1 MIVIK
6 FGGSSVSNSKNIE
19 RVLNIIKSKN
29 NPCVVV
35 VSAVGGVTNLL
46 NESSVLAEKGKKSY
60 LNKVDLVEKKHL
72 IIIKKLLSGSI
83 KESAINDM
91 KKLVSKLKKILEGVF
106 MIGERSIQTKD
117 SILNFGELLSYQLLH
132 SVAIQKNIDAKKK
145 NTEEL
150 IVTYS
155 EKKNLIF
162 DYEKT
167 KFLVKN
173 YFKKNKFKFLIVP
186 GFVSKNSNNKPS
198 NLGRGGS
205 DLTASLLANI
215 LNADK
220 LEIWTDVSG
229 MYTANPNLVKNAKV
243 IPEISYNEAM
253 ELSHFGAKVIYP
265 PTIQPSTKKNI
276 PITIKNTFFPNE
288 KGTIISKK
296 KTKESV
302 VRGISHIE
310 DISLL
315 TLEGSGMIG
324 VPGYSQKLLSVL
336 SQNNINVIMITQ
348 ASSEHSICIGI
359 NSSDVEFAKNKI
371 NERFLLEIKSNLI
384 NKVKIEK
391 NKSIIALV
399 GDKMKNRQGISGKMF
414 LTLGNNNI
422 NVKAISQGAS
432 ERNITAVIEKKD
444 VKKALNILHE
454 AFFEE
459 QIKKIH
465 LFIIG
470 IGNVG
475 GKFIEQ
481 ISNQKKYLIEK
492 FRLNINIIGVS
503 NSKKMF
509 FSSDGILYENLNSSL
524 KKGEKTDLNEFFDRV
539 KKLNLRNSVFID
551 NTANN
556 YVASTYTKYLK
567 NNIGVVTCNKIAC
580 SDNYENYIKLKNL
593 SKKYNTPFLFETNV
607 GAGLPIIDTLNHLIA
622 SGDKI
627 KKIQA
632 ILSGSLNFIFNNY
645 NTTRSFRDVVY
656 DAMKKGYTEPD
667 PKIDLSGVDVSR
679 KILILARECGHK
691 VELEDVVN
699 YKFLPDD
706 CLNSIN
712 NDDLFKN
719 LLKNEKHFK
728 DLYNKANDKNCK
740 LKYVANYENGL
751 ASVGLNEIEKYHDF
765 YNIEGSDNIILF
777 YTDRYNER
785 PLIVKG
791 AGAGAEVTAS
801 GIFADLIRISK
812 N

>member
-1 MIVIK
+1 
-6 FGGSSVSNSKNIE
+6 
-19 RVLNIIKSKN
+19 
-29 NPCVVV
+29 
-35 VSAVGGVTNLL
+35 
-46 NESSVLAEKGKKSY
+46 
-60 LNKVDLVEKKHL
+60 
-72 IIIKKLLSGSI
+72 
-83 KESAINDM
+83 
-91 KKLVSKLKKILEGVF
+91 
-106 MIGERSIQTKD
+106 
-117 SILNFGELLSYQLLH
+117 
-132 SVAIQKNIDAKKK
+132 
-145 NTEEL
+145 
-150 IVTYS
+150 
-155 EKKNLIF
+155 
-162 DYEKT
+162 
-167 KFLVKN
+167 
-173 YFKKNKFKFLIVP
+173 
-186 GFVSKNSNNKPS
+186 
-198 NLGRGGS
+198 
-205 DLTASLLANI
+205 
-215 LNADK
+215 
-220 LEIWTDVSG
+220 
-229 MYTANPNLVKNAKV
+229 
-243 IPEISYNEAM
+243 M

-302 VRGISHIE
+302 VRGISHVE

-359 NSSDVEFAKNKI
+359 NSSDVELAKNKI

-492 FRLNINIIGVS
+492 FRLNINIIGIS

-699 YKFLPDD
+699 YKFLSDD

>member
-167 KFLVKN
+167 KFLVKS

-186 GFVSKNSNNKPS
+186 GFVSKNSKNKPS

-359 NSSDVEFAKNKI
+359 NSSDVELAKNKI

-492 FRLNINIIGVS
+492 FRLNINIIGIS

-607 GAGLPIIDTLNHLIA
+607 GAGLPIIDTLNHLIT

-627 KKIQA
+627 QKIQA

-699 YKFLPDD
+699 YKFLSDD

>member
-186 GFVSKNSNNKPS
+186 GFVSKNSKNKPS

-492 FRLNINIIGVS
+492 FRLNINIIGIS

-524 KKGEKTDLNEFFDRV
+524 KKGEKTDLNEFFNRV

-712 NDDLFKN
+712 NDNLFKN

>member
-83 KESAINDM
+83 KETAINDM

-186 GFVSKNSNNKPS
+186 GFVSKNSKNKPS

-324 VPGYSQKLLSVL
+324 VTGYSQKLLSVL

-359 NSSDVEFAKNKI
+359 NSSDVELAKNKI
-371 NERFLLEIKSNLI
+371 NERFLLEINSNLI

-481 ISNQKKYLIEK
+481 ISNQKQYLIEK
-492 FRLNINIIGVS
+492 FRLNINIIGIS

-524 KKGEKTDLNEFFDRV
+524 KKGEKTDLNEFFKRV
-539 KKLNLRNSVFID
+539 KKFNLRNSVFID

-556 YVASTYTKYLK
+556 YVASTYTQYLK

-627 KKIQA
+627 QKIQA

-699 YKFLPDD
+699 YKFLSDD

-740 LKYVANYENGL
+740 LKYVANYENGQ

>member
-186 GFVSKNSNNKPS
+186 GFVSKNSKNKPS

-359 NSSDVEFAKNKI
+359 NSSDVELAKNKI

-492 FRLNINIIGVS
+492 FRLNINIIGIS

-699 YKFLPDD
+699 YKFLSDD

-740 LKYVANYENGL
+740 LKYVANFENGL
-751 ASVGLNEIEKYHDF
+751 ASVGLNEVEKYHDF

>member
-186 GFVSKNSNNKPS
+186 GFVSKNSKNKPS

-492 FRLNINIIGVS
+492 FRLNINIIGIS

-712 NDDLFKN
+712 NDNLFKN

>member
-186 GFVSKNSNNKPS
+186 GFVSKNSKNKPS

-699 YKFLPDD
+699 YKFLSDD

>member
-1 MIVIK
+1 MVRKLLLLIFIISISLNLSAQKKELRLIQKLLDNADEK
-6 FGGSSVSNSKNIE
+6 FSNVNEALNLLESNSQ
-19 RVLNIIKSKN
+19 
-29 NPCVVV
+29 
-35 VSAVGGVTNLL
+35 
-46 NESSVLAEKGKKSY
+46 
-60 LNKVDLVEKKHL
+60 
-72 IIIKKLLSGSI
+72 LLSSSEP
-83 KESAINDM
+83 KYESHYYFLLGLSNQ
-91 KKLVSKLKKILEGVF
+91 KLNNFNKAVESFNNSKIIE
-106 MIGERSIQTKD
+106 
-117 SILNFGELLSYQLLH
+117 
-132 SVAIQKNIDAKKK
+132 
-145 NTEEL
+145 
-150 IVTYS
+150 
-155 EKKNLIF
+155 
-162 DYEKT
+162 
-167 KFLVKN
+167 
-173 YFKKNKFKFLIVP
+173 
-186 GFVSKNSNNKPS
+186 KNSNLNKYTTLINQNEIS
-198 NLGRGGS
+198 
-205 DLTASLLANI
+205 LTNDMINFAVSLNNEEKYEDASKILYLAYSLDKKNNI
-215 LNADK
+215 DYLFYAASSAVNGLDYDNALEYYLK
-220 LEIWTDVSG
+220 LKSIGYEGITTKYFVTEVATGQEIEVDVSTYDLYKKSKE
-229 MYTANPNLVKNAKV
+229 YTNLREEITKSRLPEIVKN
-243 IPEISYNEAM
+243 
-253 ELSHFGAKVIYP
+253 
-265 PTIQPSTKKNI
+265 
-276 PITIKNTFFPNE
+276 
-288 KGTIISKK
+288 
-296 KTKESV
+296 
-302 VRGISHIE
+302 
-310 DISLL
+310 ISL
-315 TLEGSGMIG
+315 I
-324 VPGYSQKLLSVL
+324 Y
-336 SQNNINVIMITQ
+336 
-348 ASSEHSICIGI
+348 
-359 NSSDVEFAKNKI
+359 
-371 NERFLLEIKSNLI
+371 
-384 NKVKIEK
+384 
-391 NKSIIALV
+391 
-399 GDKMKNRQGISGKMF
+399 ISGKMF

-492 FRLNINIIGVS
+492 FRLNINIIGIS

-580 SDNYENYIKLKNL
+580 SDNYENYTKLKNL

-699 YKFLPDD
+699 YKFLSDD

>member
-186 GFVSKNSNNKPS
+186 GFVSKNSKNKPS

-310 DISLL
+310 HISLL

-359 NSSDVEFAKNKI
+359 NSSDVELAKNKI

-492 FRLNINIIGVS
+492 FRLNINIIGIS

-524 KKGEKTDLNEFFDRV
+524 KKGEKTDLNEFFMRV

-551 NTANN
+551 NTANSN
-556 YVASTYTKYLK
+556 VASTYTKYLK

-627 KKIQA
+627 NKIQA

-699 YKFLPDD
+699 YKFLSDD

>member
-19 RVLNIIKSKN
+19 RVLNIIKSKK

-359 NSSDVEFAKNKI
+359 NSSDVELAKNKI

-492 FRLNINIIGVS
+492 FRLNINIIGIS

-556 YVASTYTKYLK
+556 YVASTYIKYLK

-699 YKFLPDD
+699 YKFLSDD

>member
-46 NESSVLAEKGKKSY
+46 NESGVLAEKGKKSY
-60 LNKVDLVEKKHL
+60 LSKVDLVEKKHL

-91 KKLVSKLKKILEGVF
+91 KKLISKLKKILEGVF

-132 SVAIQKNIDAKKK
+132 SVATQKNIDAKKK

-186 GFVSKNSNNKPS
+186 GFVSKNSKNKPS

-359 NSSDVEFAKNKI
+359 NSSDVELAKNKI

-459 QIKKIH
+459 QTKKIH

-492 FRLNINIIGVS
+492 FRLNINIIGIS

-524 KKGEKTDLNEFFDRV
+524 KKGEKTDINKFFDRV

-607 GAGLPIIDTLNHLIA
+607 GAGLPIIDTLNHLIT

-627 KKIQA
+627 QKIQA

-699 YKFLPDD
+699 YKFLSDD

>member
-46 NESSVLAEKGKKSY
+46 NESGVLAEKGKKSY
-60 LNKVDLVEKKHL
+60 KNKVDLVEKKHL

-186 GFVSKNSNNKPS
+186 GFVSKNSKNKPS

-302 VRGISHIE
+302 VRGISHVE

-359 NSSDVEFAKNKI
+359 NSSDVELAKNKI

-399 GDKMKNRQGISGKMF
+399 GDKMKNRKGISGKMF

-481 ISNQKKYLIEK
+481 ISNQKQYLIEK
-492 FRLNINIIGVS
+492 FRLSIKIIGIS

-699 YKFLPDD
+699 YKFLSDD

-751 ASVGLNEIEKYHDF
+751 ASVGLNEIEKDHDF

>member
-91 KKLVSKLKKILEGVF
+91 KKLISELKKILEGVF

-132 SVAIQKNIDAKKK
+132 SVATQKNIDAKKK

-186 GFVSKNSNNKPS
+186 GFVSKNSKNKPS

-276 PITIKNTFFPNE
+276 PITIKNTFYPNE

-359 NSSDVEFAKNKI
+359 NSSDVELAKNKI

-465 LFIIG
+465 LFIVG

-481 ISNQKKYLIEK
+481 ISNQKQYLIEK
-492 FRLNINIIGVS
+492 FKLNINIVGIS

-524 KKGEKTDLNEFFDRV
+524 KKGEKTDLNEFFIRV
-539 KKLNLRNSVFID
+539 KKFNLRNSVFID
-551 NTANN
+551 NTANS

-627 KKIQA
+627 QKIQA

-691 VELEDVVN
+691 VGLEDVVN
-699 YKFLPDD
+699 YKFLSDD

-751 ASVGLNEIEKYHDF
+751 ASVGLNEIEKDHDF

>member
-186 GFVSKNSNNKPS
+186 GFVSKNSKNKPS

-288 KGTIISKK
+288 KGTIISKN

-359 NSSDVEFAKNKI
+359 NSSDVELAKNKI

-492 FRLNINIIGVS
+492 FRLNINIIGIS

-699 YKFLPDD
+699 YKFLSDD

-712 NDDLFKN
+712 NDDLFQN

>member
-132 SVAIQKNIDAKKK
+132 SVATQKNIDAKKK

-186 GFVSKNSNNKPS
+186 GFVSKNSKNKPS

-359 NSSDVEFAKNKI
+359 NSSDVELAKNKI

-492 FRLNINIIGVS
+492 FRLNINIIGIS

-524 KKGEKTDLNEFFDRV
+524 KKGEKTDLNEFFNRV

-699 YKFLPDD
+699 YKFLSDD

-740 LKYVANYENGL
+740 LKYVANYENGR

>member
-186 GFVSKNSNNKPS
+186 GFVSKNSKNKPS

-492 FRLNINIIGVS
+492 FRLNINIIGIS

>member
-60 LNKVDLVEKKHL
+60 LNKVDLIEKKHL

-359 NSSDVEFAKNKI
+359 NSSDVELAKNKI

-492 FRLNINIIGVS
+492 FRLNINIIGIS

-556 YVASTYTKYLK
+556 YVASTYIKYLK

-699 YKFLPDD
+699 YKFLSDD

>member
-91 KKLVSKLKKILEGVF
+91 KKLISELKKILEGVF

-132 SVAIQKNIDAKKK
+132 SVATQKNIDAKKK

-186 GFVSKNSNNKPS
+186 GFVSKNSKNKPS

-359 NSSDVEFAKNKI
+359 NSSDVELAKNKI
-371 NERFLLEIKSNLI
+371 NERFLLEINSNLI

-465 LFIIG
+465 LFIVG

-481 ISNQKKYLIEK
+481 ISNQKQYLIEK
-492 FRLNINIIGVS
+492 FKININIVGIS

-524 KKGEKTDLNEFFDRV
+524 KKGEKTDLNEFFNRV

-627 KKIQA
+627 QKIQA

-699 YKFLPDD
+699 YKFLSDD

-728 DLYNKANDKNCK
+728 DLYNQANDKNCK

-751 ASVGLNEIEKYHDF
+751 ASVGLNEIEKDHDF

>member
-173 YFKKNKFKFLIVP
+173 YFKKNKFKLLIVP
-186 GFVSKNSNNKPS
+186 GFVSKNSKNKPS

-302 VRGISHIE
+302 VRGISHVE

-359 NSSDVEFAKNKI
+359 NSSDVELAENKI
-371 NERFLLEIKSNLI
+371 NERFLLEINSNLI

-475 GKFIEQ
+475 GKFIAQ

-492 FRLNINIIGVS
+492 FKLNINIIGIS

-607 GAGLPIIDTLNHLIA
+607 GAGLPVIDTLNHLIA

-627 KKIQA
+627 QKIQA

-699 YKFLPDD
+699 YKFLSDD

-751 ASVGLNEIEKYHDF
+751 ASVGLNEIEKNHDF

-812 N
+812 T

>member
-132 SVAIQKNIDAKKK
+132 SVATQKNIDAKKK

-359 NSSDVEFAKNKI
+359 NSSDVELAKNKI

-492 FRLNINIIGVS
+492 FRLNINIIGIS

-699 YKFLPDD
+699 YKFLSDD

-712 NDDLFKN
+712 NDDFFKN

-740 LKYVANYENGL
+740 LKYVANYENGR

>member
-132 SVAIQKNIDAKKK
+132 SVATQKNIDAKKK

-186 GFVSKNSNNKPS
+186 GFVSKNSKNKPS

-359 NSSDVEFAKNKI
+359 NSSDVELAKNKI

-481 ISNQKKYLIEK
+481 ISNQKQYLIEK
-492 FRLNINIIGVS
+492 FRLNINIIGIS

-524 KKGEKTDLNEFFDRV
+524 KKGEKTDLNEFFNRV

-627 KKIQA
+627 QKIQA

>member
-132 SVAIQKNIDAKKK
+132 SVATQKNIDAKKK

-186 GFVSKNSNNKPS
+186 GFVSKNSKNKPS

-302 VRGISHIE
+302 VRGISHVE

-359 NSSDVEFAKNKI
+359 NSSDVELAKNKI
-371 NERFLLEIKSNLI
+371 NERFLLEINSNLI

-459 QIKKIH
+459 QTKKIH

-492 FRLNINIIGVS
+492 FRLNINIIGIS

-607 GAGLPIIDTLNHLIA
+607 GAGLPIIDTLNHLIT

-627 KKIQA
+627 QKIQA

-699 YKFLPDD
+699 YKFLSDD

>member
-19 RVLNIIKSKN
+19 RVLSIIKSKN
-29 NPCVVV
+29 TPCVVV
-35 VSAVGGVTNLL
+35 VSAIGGVTNLL
-46 NESSVLAEKGKKSY
+46 NESGVLAEKGKKSY
-60 LNKVDLVEKKHL
+60 LNKIDLIEEKHL

-91 KKLVSKLKKILEGVF
+91 KKLISELKKILEGVF

-186 GFVSKNSNNKPS
+186 GFVSKNSKNKPS

-243 IPEISYNEAM
+243 IPEISYSEAM

-288 KGTIISKK
+288 KGTVISKK
-296 KTKESV
+296 KTKESI

-310 DISLL
+310 NISLL

-359 NSSDVEFAKNKI
+359 NSSDVELAKNKI

-481 ISNQKKYLIEK
+481 ISNQKQYLVEK
-492 FRLNINIIGVS
+492 FRLSINIIGIS

-509 FSSDGILYENLNSSL
+509 FSSDGILYKNLKSSL
-524 KKGEKTDLNEFFDRV
+524 KKSENSDLNEFFLRV

-551 NTANN
+551 NTANSG
-556 YVASTYTKYLK
+556 VASTYTKYLK

-580 SDNYENYIKLKNL
+580 SDYYENYIKIKNL

-607 GAGLPIIDTLNHLIA
+607 GAGLPIIDTLNHLIT

-627 KKIQA
+627 QKIQA

-645 NTTRSFRDVVY
+645 NTTRSFRDVVF
-656 DAMKKGYTEPD
+656 DAMEKGYTEPD

-691 VELEDVVN
+691 VELEDVIN
-699 YKFLPDD
+699 YKFLSDD

-728 DLYNKANDKNCK
+728 DLYNRANNKNCK

-751 ASVGLNEIEKYHDF
+751 ASVGLNEIEKNHDF

-791 AGAGAEVTAS
+791 AGAGAEVTAA

>member
-29 NPCVVV
+29 NPCIVV
-35 VSAVGGVTNLL
+35 VSAIGGVTNLL
-46 NESSVLAEKGKKSY
+46 NESGVLAEKGKKSY

-91 KKLVSKLKKILEGVF
+91 KKLISKLKKILEGVF

-132 SVAIQKNIDAKKK
+132 SVATQKNIDAKKK

-186 GFVSKNSNNKPS
+186 GFVSKNSKNKPS

-296 KTKESV
+296 KTKESI

-359 NSSDVEFAKNKI
+359 NSSDVELAKNKI
-371 NERFLLEIKSNLI
+371 NERFLLEINSNLI

-459 QIKKIH
+459 QTKKIH

-481 ISNQKKYLIEK
+481 ISNQKQYLIEK
-492 FRLNINIIGVS
+492 FRLNINIIGIS

-509 FSSDGILYENLNSSL
+509 FSSDGILYENLKSSL
-524 KKGEKTDLNEFFDRV
+524 KKGEKTDLNEFFLRV

-551 NTANN
+551 NTASSD
-556 YVASTYTKYLK
+556 VASTYIKYLK

-699 YKFLPDD
+699 YKFLSDD

-751 ASVGLNEIEKYHDF
+751 ASVGLNEIEKNHDF

>member
-91 KKLVSKLKKILEGVF
+91 KKLISKLKKILEGVF

-132 SVAIQKNIDAKKK
+132 SVATQKNIDAKKK

-150 IVTYS
+150 IVTYA

-186 GFVSKNSNNKPS
+186 GFVSKNSKNKPS

-359 NSSDVEFAKNKI
+359 NSSDVELAKNKI
-371 NERFLLEIKSNLI
+371 NERFLLEINSNLI

-414 LTLGNNNI
+414 MTLGNNNI

-492 FRLNINIIGVS
+492 FRLNINIIGIS

-524 KKGEKTDLNEFFDRV
+524 KKGEKTDLNEFFNRV

-627 KKIQA
+627 QKIQA

-712 NDDLFKN
+712 NDNLFKN

>member
-19 RVLNIIKSKN
+19 SVLNIIKSKN
-29 NPCVVV
+29 NPCIVV
-35 VSAVGGVTNLL
+35 VSAIGGVTNLL

-186 GFVSKNSNNKPS
+186 GFVSKNSKNKPS

-302 VRGISHIE
+302 VRGISHVE

-359 NSSDVEFAKNKI
+359 NSSDVELAKNKI

-481 ISNQKKYLIEK
+481 ISNQKQYLIEK
-492 FRLNINIIGVS
+492 FRLNINIIGIS

-551 NTANN
+551 NTADS

-656 DAMKKGYTEPD
+656 DAMEKGYTEPD

-699 YKFLPDD
+699 YKFLSDD

-712 NDDLFKN
+712 NNDLFKN

-751 ASVGLNEIEKYHDF
+751 ASVGLNEIEKNHDF
-765 YNIEGSDNIILF
+765 FNIEGSDNIILF

>member
-359 NSSDVEFAKNKI
+359 NSSDVELAKNKI

-459 QIKKIH
+459 EIKKIH

-481 ISNQKKYLIEK
+481 ISNQKQYLIEK
-492 FRLNINIIGVS
+492 FRLNINIIGIS

-509 FSSDGILYENLNSSL
+509 FSSDGILYENLNNSL
-524 KKGEKTDLNEFFDRV
+524 IKGEKTDLNEFFMRV

-627 KKIQA
+627 NKIQA

-645 NTTRSFRDVVY
+645 NTTRSFKDVVY

-699 YKFLPDD
+699 YKFLSDD

>member
-186 GFVSKNSNNKPS
+186 GFVSKNSKNKPS

-276 PITIKNTFFPNE
+276 PVTIKNTFFPNE

-492 FRLNINIIGVS
+492 FRLNINIIGIS

-712 NDDLFKN
+712 NDNLFKN

>member
-186 GFVSKNSNNKPS
+186 GFVSKNSKNKPS

-359 NSSDVEFAKNKI
+359 NSSDVELAKNKI

-492 FRLNINIIGVS
+492 FKLNINIIGIS

-699 YKFLPDD
+699 YKFLSDD

>member
-186 GFVSKNSNNKPS
+186 GFVSKNSKNKPS

-359 NSSDVEFAKNKI
+359 NSSDVELAKNKI

-481 ISNQKKYLIEK
+481 ISNQKQYLIEK
-492 FRLNINIIGVS
+492 FRLNINIIGIS

-551 NTANN
+551 NTANS

-699 YKFLPDD
+699 YKFLSDD

-812 N
+812 S

>member
-186 GFVSKNSNNKPS
+186 GFVSKNSKNKPS

-359 NSSDVEFAKNKI
+359 NSSDVELAKNKI

-492 FRLNINIIGVS
+492 FRLNINIIGIS

-699 YKFLPDD
+699 YKFLSDD

-740 LKYVANYENGL
+740 LKYVANYENGR

>member
-359 NSSDVEFAKNKI
+359 NSSDVELAKNKI

-699 YKFLPDD
+699 YKFLSDD

>member
-359 NSSDVEFAKNKI
+359 NSSDVELAKK
-371 NERFLLEIKSNLI
+371 
-384 NKVKIEK
+384 
-391 NKSIIALV
+391 
-399 GDKMKNRQGISGKMF
+399 Q
-414 LTLGNNNI
+414 
-422 NVKAISQGAS
+422 
-432 ERNITAVIEKKD
+432 
-444 VKKALNILHE
+444 
-454 AFFEE
+454 
-459 QIKKIH
+459 
-465 LFIIG
+465 
-470 IGNVG
+470 
-475 GKFIEQ
+475 
-481 ISNQKKYLIEK
+481 
-492 FRLNINIIGVS
+492 
-503 NSKKMF
+503 
-509 FSSDGILYENLNSSL
+509 
-524 KKGEKTDLNEFFDRV
+524 
-539 KKLNLRNSVFID
+539 
-551 NTANN
+551 N
-556 YVASTYTKYLK
+556 Y
-567 NNIGVVTCNKIAC
+567 
-580 SDNYENYIKLKNL
+580 
-593 SKKYNTPFLFETNV
+593 
-607 GAGLPIIDTLNHLIA
+607 
-622 SGDKI
+622 
-627 KKIQA
+627 
-632 ILSGSLNFIFNNY
+632 
-645 NTTRSFRDVVY
+645 
-656 DAMKKGYTEPD
+656 
-667 PKIDLSGVDVSR
+667 
-679 KILILARECGHK
+679 
-691 VELEDVVN
+691 
-699 YKFLPDD
+699 
-706 CLNSIN
+706 
-712 NDDLFKN
+712 
-719 LLKNEKHFK
+719 
-728 DLYNKANDKNCK
+728 
-740 LKYVANYENGL
+740 
-751 ASVGLNEIEKYHDF
+751 
-765 YNIEGSDNIILF
+765 
-777 YTDRYNER
+777 
-785 PLIVKG
+785 
-791 AGAGAEVTAS
+791 
-801 GIFADLIRISK
+801 
-812 N
+812 

>member
-1 MIVIK
+1 
-6 FGGSSVSNSKNIE
+6 
-19 RVLNIIKSKN
+19 
-29 NPCVVV
+29 
-35 VSAVGGVTNLL
+35 
-46 NESSVLAEKGKKSY
+46 
-60 LNKVDLVEKKHL
+60 
-72 IIIKKLLSGSI
+72 
-83 KESAINDM
+83 
-91 KKLVSKLKKILEGVF
+91 

-132 SVAIQKNIDAKKK
+132 SVATQKNIDAKKK

-186 GFVSKNSNNKPS
+186 GFVSKNSKNKPS

-336 SQNNINVIMITQ
+336 SQNNINVVMITQ

-359 NSSDVEFAKNKI
+359 NSSDVELAKNKI
-371 NERFLLEIKSNLI
+371 NERFLLEINSNLI

-459 QIKKIH
+459 QTKKIH

-492 FRLNINIIGVS
+492 FRLNINIIGIS

-524 KKGEKTDLNEFFDRV
+524 KKGEKTDLNEFFIKV

-607 GAGLPIIDTLNHLIA
+607 GAGLPIIDTLNHLIT

-627 KKIQA
+627 QKIQA

-699 YKFLPDD
+699 YKFLSDD

-751 ASVGLNEIEKYHDF
+751 ASVGLNEIEKNHDF
-765 YNIEGSDNIILF
+765 FNIEGSDNIILF

>member
-29 NPCVVV
+29 NPCVIV
-35 VSAVGGVTNLL
+35 VSAIGGVTNLL
-46 NESSVLAEKGKKSY
+46 NESGVLAEKGKKSY

-72 IIIKKLLSGSI
+72 SIIKKLLSGSI
-83 KESAINDM
+83 RESAINDM
-91 KKLVSKLKKILEGVF
+91 KKLISELKKILEGVF

-186 GFVSKNSNNKPS
+186 GFVSKNSKNKPS

-359 NSSDVEFAKNKI
+359 NSSDVELAKNKI

-465 LFIIG
+465 LFIVG

-481 ISNQKKYLIEK
+481 ISNQKQYLIEK
-492 FRLNINIIGVS
+492 FKLNINIVGIS

-524 KKGEKTDLNEFFDRV
+524 KKGEKTDLNEFFKRV
-539 KKLNLRNSVFID
+539 KKFNLRNSVFID
-551 NTANN
+551 NTANS

-627 KKIQA
+627 QKIQA

-699 YKFLPDD
+699 YKFLSDD

-728 DLYNKANDKNCK
+728 DLFNQANDKNCK

-751 ASVGLNEIEKYHDF
+751 ASVGLNEIEKDHDF

>member
-6 FGGSSVSNSKNIE
+6 FGGSSVSNSRNIE

-359 NSSDVEFAKNKI
+359 NSSDVELAKNKI

-492 FRLNINIIGVS
+492 FRLNINIIGIS

-699 YKFLPDD
+699 YKFLSDD

-712 NDDLFKN
+712 NDDFFKN

-740 LKYVANYENGL
+740 LKYVANYENGR

>member
-186 GFVSKNSNNKPS
+186 GFVSKNSKNKPS

-492 FRLNINIIGVS
+492 FRLNINIIGIS

-627 KKIQA
+627 QKIQA

-699 YKFLPDD
+699 YKFLSDD

>member
-186 GFVSKNSNNKPS
+186 GFVSKNSKNKPS

-359 NSSDVEFAKNKI
+359 NSSDVELAKNKI

-481 ISNQKKYLIEK
+481 ISNQKQYLIEK
-492 FRLNINIIGVS
+492 FRLNINIIGIS

-627 KKIQA
+627 QKIQA